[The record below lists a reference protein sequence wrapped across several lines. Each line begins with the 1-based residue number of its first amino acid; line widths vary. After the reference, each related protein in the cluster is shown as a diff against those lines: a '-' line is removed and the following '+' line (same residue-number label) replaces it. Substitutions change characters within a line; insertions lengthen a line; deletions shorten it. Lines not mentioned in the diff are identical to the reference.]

1 MMNTE
6 TAARIANEILL
17 EEAGQSGRIAEDGSV
32 VTFGR
37 LKGTVSLATTT
48 VRVGEV
54 ITSFKITPMSGKPY
68 LAGRLSAL
76 LDETTVRKCAEKAH
90 QSTITINNWA
100 TVNSEIHQ
108 S

>member
-6 TAARIANEILL
+6 IAASIANEILL
-17 EEAGQSGRIAEDGSV
+17 EEAGRSERIEEDGSV

-37 LKGTVSLATTT
+37 LKGTVALATTT
-48 VRVGEV
+48 IRVGEV
-54 ITSFKITPMSGKPY
+54 ITSFNVSPVSGKTY

-76 LDETTVRKCAEKAH
+76 VDETTVRECAEKAH
-90 QSTITINNWA
+90 QTTTAINNWK
-100 TVNSEIHQ
+100 TVKTGIHQ